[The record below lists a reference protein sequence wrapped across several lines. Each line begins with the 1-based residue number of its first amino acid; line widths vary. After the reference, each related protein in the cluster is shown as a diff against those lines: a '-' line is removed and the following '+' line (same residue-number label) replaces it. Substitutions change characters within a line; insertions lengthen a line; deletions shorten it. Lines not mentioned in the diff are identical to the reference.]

1 MQWDVESALS
11 HLDINYRTEG
21 KGDKI
26 VNGVASV
33 EEATER
39 DLSFC
44 SSDGKTGVQSISNSR
59 AGVILCNKSMEG
71 FVYPTPEHQLLVY
84 VENPRLVFI
93 HLTNQ
98 IYKKRTQNKISSH
111 AIISK
116 TAQIGTNCLIG
127 DHTIVGDNCK
137 IGDNTVLY
145 DAVNLVQN
153 CIVGDN
159 CIIQSGA
166 TIGNDGFAF
175 ERDPQTLELEAF
187 PHFRGVRIGKN
198 VLISANCSIARG
210 SLSDTVIND
219 GTKLD
224 GLVHVAHNVV
234 LGINCELTAGT
245 IIGGSTIV
253 GDNTWLGLNCTL
265 KNKIKVGKKVIVG
278 CGAAV
283 IHDVPDEDVVAG
295 VPAKSIRHK
304 VNSTQLFLMAGQQA
318 TNDSSTEGLKISA
331 EESYRL
337 EQQQQIIR

>member
-1 MQWDVESALS
+1 MHCNVELALS
-11 HLDINYRTEG
+11 GLGVNYRTEG
-21 KGDKI
+21 KVGKV
-26 VNGVASV
+26 VNAVACL

-44 SSDGKTGVQSISNSR
+44 SSDGVAGIPSITNSR
-59 AGVILCNKSMEG
+59 AGVVLCRTSMEG
-71 FVYPTPEHQLLVY
+71 LVYPTSEGQLIVF
-84 VENPRLVFI
+84 VENPRLIFI
-93 HLTNQ
+93 HLANL
-98 IYKKRTQNKISSH
+98 IYEKRAQNKISPR

-116 TAQIGTNCLIG
+116 TAEIGSNCLIG
-127 DHTIVGDNCK
+127 NYTVIGNNCK

-145 DAVNLVQN
+145 DGVNLVQN
-153 CIVGDN
+153 CIIGDN

-166 TIGNDGFAF
+166 TIGSDGFAF

-187 PHFRGVRIGKN
+187 PHFRGVRIGNN
-198 VLISANCSIARG
+198 VLISANCSVARG

-224 GLVHVAHNVV
+224 GLVHVAHNVI
-234 LGINCELTAGT
+234 LGLNCELTAGT

-278 CGAAV
+278 CGASV
-283 IHDVPDEDVVAG
+283 IHDVPDEDIVAG

-318 TNDSSTEGLKISA
+318 KNTSPAEKLDISTESHHLT
-331 EESYRL
+331 
-337 EQQQQIIR
+337 QQQIMR

>member
-1 MQWDVESALS
+1 MLWNVESALS
-11 HLDINYRTEG
+11 RLEIIYRSEG
-21 KGDKI
+21 KRDKL
-26 VNGVASV
+26 VSGVGSL
-33 EEATER
+33 EDATER

-44 SSDGKTGVQSISNSR
+44 SSDGKTGVLSVSKSR
-59 AGVILCNKSMEG
+59 AGVILCNKRMEG
-71 FVYPTPEHQLLVY
+71 LVYPTAEDQLLIF
-84 VENPRLVFI
+84 VENPRLAFI

-98 IYKKRTQNKISSH
+98 IYKKRIQNKISPG

-116 TAQIGTNCLIG
+116 TAQIGFNCLIG
-127 DHTIVGDNCK
+127 NHTIVGDNCK

-145 DAVNLVQN
+145 DRVSLVQN
-153 CIVGDN
+153 CIIGDN

-166 TIGNDGFAF
+166 SIGNDGFAF
-175 ERDPQTLELEAF
+175 ERDPQSLELEPF
-187 PHFRGVRIGKN
+187 PHFRGVKIGNN
-198 VLISANCSIARG
+198 VLISANCSVARG

-234 LGINCELTAGT
+234 LGVNCELTAGT

-283 IHDVPDEDVVAG
+283 IHDVPDEDIVAG

-304 VNSTQLFLMAGQQA
+304 VNSTQLFLMAGQQ
-318 TNDSSTEGLKISA
+318 TVNNPPDEELRIPTEEDHGLA
-331 EESYRL
+331 
-337 EQQQQIIR
+337 QQQQIVR

>member
-1 MQWDVESALS
+1 MQCNVELALS
-11 HLDINYRTEG
+11 ELGVNYRTEG
-21 KGDKI
+21 KEGKV
-26 VNGVASV
+26 VNGVACL

-44 SSDGKTGVQSISNSR
+44 SSDGVAGIPSITNSR
-59 AGVILCNKSMEG
+59 AGVVLCRTSMEG
-71 FVYPTPEHQLLVY
+71 LVYPTSEGQQIVF

-93 HLTNQ
+93 HLANL
-98 IYKKRTQNKISSH
+98 IYEKRVQNKISPR

-116 TAQIGTNCLIG
+116 TAKIGSNCLIG
-127 DHTIVGDNCK
+127 NYTVIGNNCK

-145 DAVNLVQN
+145 DGVNLVQN
-153 CIVGDN
+153 CVIGDN

-187 PHFRGVRIGKN
+187 PHFRGVRIGNN
-198 VLISANCSIARG
+198 VLISANCSVARG

-224 GLVHVAHNVV
+224 GLVHVAHNVI
-234 LGINCELTAGT
+234 LGLNCELTAGT

-283 IHDVPDEDVVAG
+283 IHDVPDEDIIAG

-304 VNSTQLFLMAGQQA
+304 VNSTQLFLMAGQQ
-318 TNDSSTEGLKISA
+318 TKNTPPVKKLKISA
-331 EESYRL
+331 ESHHL
-337 EQQQQIIR
+337 PQQQIMR

>member
-1 MQWDVESALS
+1 MQCNVELALS
-11 HLDINYRTEG
+11 ELGVNYRTEG
-21 KGDKI
+21 KRGNV
-26 VNGVASV
+26 VNGVACL

-44 SSDGKTGVQSISNSR
+44 SSDGVTRIPSITNSR
-59 AGVILCNKSMEG
+59 AGVVLCKTSMEG
-71 FVYPTPEHQLLVY
+71 LVYPTSEGQLIVF

-93 HLTNQ
+93 HLANL
-98 IYKKRTQNKISSH
+98 IYEKRPQNKISPR

-116 TAQIGTNCLIG
+116 TAEIGSNCLIG
-127 DHTIVGDNCK
+127 NYTVIGNNCK

-145 DAVNLVQN
+145 DGVNLVQN
-153 CIVGDN
+153 CILGDN

-166 TIGNDGFAF
+166 TIGSDGFAF

-187 PHFRGVRIGKN
+187 PHFRGVRIGNN
-198 VLISANCSIARG
+198 VLISANCSVARG

-224 GLVHVAHNVV
+224 GLVHVAHNVI
-234 LGINCELTAGT
+234 LGLNCELTAGT

-278 CGAAV
+278 CGASV
-283 IHDVPDEDVVAG
+283 IHDVPDEDIVAG

-318 TNDSSTEGLKISA
+318 KNTSPAENLDISTESHHLT
-331 EESYRL
+331 
-337 EQQQQIIR
+337 QQQIMR

>member
-1 MQWDVESALS
+1 MQCNVELALS
-11 HLDINYRTEG
+11 ELGVNYRTEG
-21 KGDKI
+21 KRGNV
-26 VNGVASV
+26 VNGVACL

-44 SSDGKTGVQSISNSR
+44 SSDGVTRIPSITNSR
-59 AGVILCNKSMEG
+59 AGVVLCKTSMEG
-71 FVYPTPEHQLLVY
+71 LVYPTTEGQQIVF

-93 HLTNQ
+93 HLANR
-98 IYKKRTQNKISSH
+98 IYNKRAQNKISSR

-116 TAQIGTNCLIG
+116 TAKIGSNCLIG
-127 DHTIVGDNCK
+127 NYTVIGNNCK

-145 DAVNLVQN
+145 DGVNLVQN
-153 CIVGDN
+153 CVIGDN

-187 PHFRGVRIGKN
+187 PHFRGVRIGNN

-224 GLVHVAHNVV
+224 GLVHVAHNVI
-234 LGINCELTAGT
+234 LGLNCELTAGT

-283 IHDVPDEDVVAG
+283 IHDVPDEDIIAG

-304 VNSTQLFLMAGQQA
+304 VNSTQLFLMAGQQTKNTPPA
-318 TNDSSTEGLKISA
+318 EKKISA
-331 EESYRL
+331 ESHHL
-337 EQQQQIIR
+337 PQQQIMR